1 MRQFLIQFSEAM
13 PRLSIRA
20 VIDILLVSLLIY
32 QSAMILRGRRAAHIV
47 LGLGT
52 LVVVYVSALLTGLEL
67 VRTVLEA
74 IAPYT
79 AFALIVV
86 FQSELRR
93 MLSRLGEQRWMGLG
107 SRFQT
112 REIADEIV
120 LAVSYLAQH
129 KIGALIVLEGD
140 VGLRS
145 FIESGVSLDARV
157 TRDLLLAIF
166 QPGAALHDGAV
177 IVQNGRIAAAACFLP
192 LTMNPNLSAKLG
204 TRHRAA
210 IGVTEESDCLGVV
223 VSEERGTISLA
234 ARGELKENVSME
246 ALAVRLKQPYSQPIR
261 PTLPETPAEI
271 VTGSGGSQ

>member
-1 MRQFLIQFSEAM
+1 MRQFLLQFSEVM
-13 PRLSIRA
+13 PRLSIRG
-20 VIDILLVSLLIY
+20 VIDILLVALLIY
-32 QSAMILRGRRAAHIV
+32 QSAMIIRGRRAAHIV

-52 LVVVYVSALLTGLEL
+52 LVLVYVATLWTGLEL

-93 MLSRLGEQRWMGLG
+93 MLSRLGEQRWMGIG

-120 LAVSYLAQH
+120 LAVGYLAQH

-192 LTMNPNLSAKLG
+192 LTMNPNLSGKLG
-204 TRHRAA
+204 TRHRAG
-210 IGVTEESDCLGVV
+210 IGVTEESDCLAVI
-223 VSEERGTISLA
+223 VSEERGSISLA
-234 ARGELKENVSME
+234 ARGELREDVTME
-246 ALAVRLKQPYSQPIR
+246 VLAERLKHPYSQPLQFAI
-261 PTLPETPAEI
+261 PETPAEDMD
-271 VTGSGGSQ
+271 GRGGI